1 LRAVRPRAP
10 AAGPPGPD
18 RAHRMHQRGPL
29 PRHRS
34 ALCARPVAVRSEHG
48 RQDGSQHHRR
58 RAQGGR
64 HGGDRGLRGVPAIGP
79 GRGGR
84 ASRVRF
90 ALDAG
95 VIKDSYVL
103 SYDWDGD
110 DGVRWDL
117 AEPGSV
123 ITALSGG
130 YLLADAD
137 GGTKVT
143 YDLAVDVRIPMPG
156 MLKRRAE
163 KTIIETALKGLRD
176 RAEAGRGEGTC
187 HGTPAGPARP
197 RSGIS
202 SAGSSAR
209 GPAA

>member
-1 LRAVRPRAP
+1 MADRTTASITVAAPRADVMAVIADFASYP
-10 AAGPPGPD
+10 EWA
-18 RAHRMHQRGPL
+18 
-29 PRHRS
+29 S
-34 ALCARPVAVRSEHG
+34 AVQSAEVIG
-48 RQDGSQHHRR
+48 RDG
-58 RAQGGR
+58 
-64 HGGDRGLRGVPAIGP
+64 
-79 GRGGR
+79 GGR
-84 ASRVRF
+84 ASQVRF

-110 DGVRWDL
+110 ARVRWDL

-137 GGTKVT
+137 AGTKVT
-143 YDLAVDVRIPMPG
+143 YDLAVDVRVPMPG

-176 RAEAGRGEGTC
+176 RAEAGRGDRT
-187 HGTPAGPARP
+187 
-197 RSGIS
+197 
-202 SAGSSAR
+202 
-209 GPAA
+209 